1 MTGYL
6 VFSCNTFT
14 SPSQVRE
21 VMFKRM
27 KNRNYQEIE
36 VEVEQRKKSILSA
49 NL

>member
-1 MTGYL
+1 M
-6 VFSCNTFT
+6 FSRNTFIST
-14 SPSQVRE
+14 SQVRE